1 VRIAVVGVGAMGR
14 WFADFAKR
22 ELGEVV
28 VADLSAAK
36 ARQVAE
42 ELGVR
47 AAKTGADAASV
58 ADVVIV
64 AVPIAKTP
72 GAVKEL
78 AEHAKEGALLMDVA
92 SAKGEVVEAMQ
103 GIKRKLELVSLHPL
117 FGPGAKGV
125 KGMDFVE
132 VPVRAGKRYESF
144 KGRLLELGAHLTE
157 MDAEEHD
164 RLMAI
169 SQCMTHFVLL
179 SYLSALKAMKG
190 IKRAEKL
197 RTPMFAKLLDL
208 AKAVLAG
215 NPDLY
220 GEVQVFNRYAQLTR
234 SALMEACREL
244 DVAFA
249 AHDVKATRAIFKQA
263 LTIWGPAEAQAAY
276 KRLYEHLEGEER

>member
-1 VRIAVVGVGAMGR
+1 MKIAVVGVGAMGL
-14 WFADFAKR
+14 WFADFAKH

-28 VADLSAAK
+28 VADISATK
-36 ARQVAE
+36 ARLAAE
-42 ELGVR
+42 KLDVR
-47 AAKTGADAASV
+47 AARTSAEAVSD

-72 GAVKEL
+72 EVVKEV

-92 SAKGEVVEAMQ
+92 SAKSEVVDAMR

-125 KGMDFVE
+125 KDRDFVAI
-132 VPVRAGKRYESF
+132 PVKPGKRYESL
-144 KGRLLELGAHLTE
+144 KGRLLELGARFTE
-157 MDAEEHD
+157 MHEEEHD

-179 SYLSALKAMKG
+179 AYLYALRTMKG
-190 IKRAEKL
+190 IKMAERL
-197 RTPMFAKLLDL
+197 RIPMFAKLVDL

-220 GEVQVFNRYAQLTR
+220 GELQVFNRYSQLTR

-249 AHDVKATRAIFKQA
+249 AHDVKAARTVFKQA

-276 KRLYEHLEGEER
+276 KRLYESFEGGT

>member
-1 VRIAVVGVGAMGR
+1 MKVAIVGVGAMGC
-14 WFADFAKR
+14 WLAEFAKR

-28 VADLSAAK
+28 VADLNVAK

-42 ELGVR
+42 QLGVR
-47 AAKTGADAASV
+47 AARTSAEAASD

-72 GAVKEL
+72 EVVGEL
-78 AEHAKEGALLMDVA
+78 AKHAKERALLMDVA
-92 SAKGEVVEAMQ
+92 SAKSEVVEVMR
-103 GIKRKLELVSLHPL
+103 GVKRKLELVSLHPL
-117 FGPGAKGV
+117 FGPGARGV
-125 KGMDFVE
+125 KGRDFVA
-132 VPVRAGKRYESF
+132 VPVRAGKRYESL

-169 SQCMTHFVLL
+169 SQCLTHFMLL

-190 IKRAEKL
+190 IKRAQEL

-234 SALMEACREL
+234 STLMEACREL

-249 AHDVKATRAIFKQA
+249 AHDAKAVRALFKQA
-263 LTIWGPAEAQAAY
+263 LAIWGPAEAQTAY
-276 KRLYEHLEGEER
+276 KRLYEHLEEAEM